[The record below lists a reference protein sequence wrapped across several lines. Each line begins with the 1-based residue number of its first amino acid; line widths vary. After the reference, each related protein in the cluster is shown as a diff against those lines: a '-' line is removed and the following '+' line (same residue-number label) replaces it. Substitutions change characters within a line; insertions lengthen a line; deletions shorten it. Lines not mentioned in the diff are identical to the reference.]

1 MNKDF
6 YDDMMET
13 FLDEVFENE
22 ALLKQEEWI
31 ELVAEKQ
38 SYLFDPKM
46 GSLTKACVTVKM
58 IVY

>member
-38 SYLFDPKM
+38 SYLFDPKKIRKEM
-46 GSLTKACVTVKM
+46 GINW
-58 IVY
+58 IV